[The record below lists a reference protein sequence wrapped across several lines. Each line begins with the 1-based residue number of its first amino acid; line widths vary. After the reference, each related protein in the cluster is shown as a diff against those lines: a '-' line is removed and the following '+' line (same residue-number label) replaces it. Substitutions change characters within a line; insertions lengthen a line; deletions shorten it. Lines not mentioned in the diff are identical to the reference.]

1 MKHHKKQYELS
12 SKQQNVSVFGDATSM
27 IGKDILTLTF
37 NADVALQL
45 DFRHNESL
53 SYEIANNQ
61 LIIKKKEMEFGG
73 KG

>member
-1 MKHHKKQYELS
+1 MKHHKKQYDLS
-12 SKQQNVSVFGDATSM
+12 SKTSRMLRVFGDATSM

-53 SYEIANNQ
+53 SYEI
-61 LIIKKKEMEFGG
+61 LIIN
-73 KG
+73 